1 MQAFSLTKS
10 EVAKSLG
17 LTRGKIE
24 GLLTG
29 RARITAADA
38 LRLAKVFRTTPEYW
52 LNLQTNFDLWQAQNS
67 LKKELVGL
75 KPLKQLEPTQPVDI
89 MVEDWRKLEDM
100 AQKQGISADVLAAM
114 ILHRCLRTVKL

>member
-1 MQAFSLTKS
+1 MQDFGLTKS

-17 LTRGKIE
+17 LTRGKVD

-29 RARITAADA
+29 RARITASDA
-38 LRLAKVFRTTPEYW
+38 LRLAKVLRTTPELW
-52 LNLQTNFDLWQAQNS
+52 LNLQMNVDLWKAQNE
-67 LKKELVGL
+67 LKKGLSGL

-89 MVEDWRKLEDM
+89 TVEDWRKLEDM

-114 ILHRCLRTVKL
+114 ILHRCLRAVKL